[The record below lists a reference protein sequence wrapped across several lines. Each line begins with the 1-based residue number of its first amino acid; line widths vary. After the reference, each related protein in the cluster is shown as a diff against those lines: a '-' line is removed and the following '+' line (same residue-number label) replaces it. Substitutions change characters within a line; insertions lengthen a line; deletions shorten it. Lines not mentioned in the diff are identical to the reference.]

1 MKKGQLPVVQAK
13 SIIGREFFIILSFKV
28 LTLSNGEIGSFKLL
42 TEAIQRLKKLSHQ
55 KEKFWLSL
63 ILLVDGV

>member
-1 MKKGQLPVVQAK
+1 MKKGQPLVVQAK

-42 TEAIQRLKKLSHQ
+42 TEAIQRSKKLSHQ

>member
-1 MKKGQLPVVQAK
+1 MKKGQPLVVQAK
-13 SIIGREFFIILSFKV
+13 SIIGREFSNKLSFKG
-28 LTLSNGEIGSFKLL
+28 LTLSNGKIGSFKLL
-42 TEAIQRLKKLSHQ
+42 TEATQRSKKLSHQ